1 MRKPKVKL
9 RQGAGKA
16 GGLEQKQSP
25 LGAQTQKETA
35 CGPEPGCWRPPEPS
49 PALTLPEQAPKP
61 ACEQSGM
68 DATWPETKNVQR
80 LCSQASTD

>member
-9 RQGAGKA
+9 REGAGKA

-35 CGPEPGCWRPPEPS
+35 CGPESGGLRSRVLPRHCLNRRRNAG
-49 PALTLPEQAPKP
+49 ALLTCKH
-61 ACEQSGM
+61 
-68 DATWPETKNVQR
+68 
-80 LCSQASTD
+80 